1 MIGATIVFLFAA
13 GLVTAYILLVNRM
26 LRTDEN
32 WSESNQL
39 APAPAPMPQA
49 SATAPA
55 RKFAHA

>member
-26 LRTDEN
+26 LRADEN

-39 APAPAPMPQA
+39 APAPAPVRQA
-49 SATAPA
+49 NAPAPA